1 VTDVQIS
8 TKIALD
14 VDRTLEKNL
23 TIVRSS
29 NVLICTSNNLVVD
42 DIAERLYRRAMQ
54 NFFTKDAIIIR
65 MHNVTIEQNMLN
77 VMIRDENH
85 DDQMSIDHEMTNFSK
100 LNVASLLFVVFKNSQ
115 RRSFE
120 TKNRRYIH
128 HNMSFVIW
136 MLKIAEV
143 ISNLSH
149 SKANFVKHHQFV
161 ILHNRLFV
169 SVFLKKENKKTY
181 DLIKKNLRK
190 HIIKLIDAIIT
201 ILFNSEN
208 AILYFV
214 FRFQLIII
222 DEVIRTIE
230 FNVWNILENYF
241 RTFLIMIENEAQLRS
256 IILSIHKNNDFK
268 NSLKMSLFYKL
279 KFLNQSSMLFSVQ
292 YRMIDVIDSMISKLF
307 YANRVTNDKRTFV
320 VDRSLSRAII
330 NYFTKTYNVSSS
342 IMLFQVYEKIL
353 KNNTHSLYNLI
364 NASTTLNMMIKMIGR
379 NVM

>member
-1 VTDVQIS
+1 MTDVQIS